1 MTGKKHYGDPRKNDP
16 QAGSKKRR
24 GTSKRELSIGFIFL
38 AWFVFFGIWLAA
50 GSLLVAAIVF
60 GLLMSAAIGVLNA
73 R

>member
-1 MTGKKHYGDPRKNDP
+1 MTDKKHYGDPRKNAELESAK
-16 QAGSKKRR
+16 QRR
-24 GTSKRELSIGFIFL
+24 GTSKGELSVGFIFL

-60 GLLMSAAIGVLNA
+60 GLLMTAAIGVINA

>member
-1 MTGKKHYGDPRKNDP
+1 MAEKKHYGDPRKNDP
-16 QAGSKKRR
+16 QGS
-24 GTSKRELSIGFIFL
+24 SKPRKGRSQRELSTGFIFL

-60 GLLMSAAIGVLNA
+60 GLLMTAAIGVLN

>member
-1 MTGKKHYGDPRKNDP
+1 MTDKKHYGDPRKNDP
-16 QAGSKKRR
+16 PEGSKPRKVR
-24 GTSKRELSIGFIFL
+24 SQRELSTGFIFL

-60 GLLMSAAIGVLNA
+60 GLLMTAAIGVLN

>member
-1 MTGKKHYGDPRKNDP
+1 MSDSKKYGDPRKNA
-16 QAGSKKRR
+16 QESSKQRR
-24 GTSKRELSIGFIFL
+24 ETSKGELSVGFIFL

-60 GLLMSAAIGVLNA
+60 GLLMTAAIGVLNL